1 MKTGN
6 SDGAVIKTAPQK
18 SAKSMSVNDLI
29 DHRSK
34 IAFDVEVILQGY
46 WDKQPPAE
54 VKAGI
59 LADWADALEDWTQ
72 EQVLYALRQWRNEH
86 PNKTP
91 NPGHILSV
99 LRELRA
105 KAEWKRAPK
114 VQIAP
119 EPERELLSAER
130 RAQIAAEMGLPDL
143 TEYCKQF
150 GERS

>member
-1 MKTGN
+1 MTRTEVDKRPAQTLRL
-6 SDGAVIKTAPQK
+6 SQSLSPDQLDA
-18 SAKSMSVNDLI
+18 
-29 DHRSK
+29 HRTK

-72 EQVLYALRQWRNEH
+72 EQVLYALRKWRADQ

-114 VQIAP
+114 VEIAP
-119 EPERELLSAER
+119 VPERQQLSAER

-150 GERS
+150 GESS